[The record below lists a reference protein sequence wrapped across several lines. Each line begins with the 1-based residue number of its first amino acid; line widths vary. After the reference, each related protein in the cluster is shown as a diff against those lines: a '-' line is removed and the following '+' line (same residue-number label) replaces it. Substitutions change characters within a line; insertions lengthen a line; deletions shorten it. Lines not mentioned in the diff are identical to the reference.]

1 MATELNQIIREALD
15 LPDEDRATLAGLLIK
30 SLEEDE
36 QHDPDIEAA
45 WAVEAERRWSEIES
59 GAVKTIPWQEV
70 KARLF
75 RR

>member
-36 QHDPDIEAA
+36 DHDLDIEAA
-45 WAVEAERRWSEIES
+45 WAAEAERRWSEIES

-70 KARLF
+70 RARLF
-75 RR
+75 KR

>member
-1 MATELNQIIREALD
+1 MATEINQIIREALD

-36 QHDPDIEAA
+36 DHDPDIEAA
-45 WAVEAERRWSEIES
+45 WAAEAERRWSEIES

-70 KARLF
+70 RARLF
-75 RR
+75 KR

>member
-36 QHDPDIEAA
+36 DHDRVRHLVPHPFDC
-45 WAVEAERRWSEIES
+45 VEES
-59 GAVKTIPWQEV
+59 LEP
-70 KARLF
+70 RLLM
-75 RR
+75 RVRVS